1 VIKKNILP
9 IFCFILSAI
18 LLTVIQPP
26 YCVSFLAWIALVP
39 FVLGVLTNNKIRP
52 ILLWSYIISLIYWL
66 LNVYWLMQVT
76 MPGWLT
82 LCIYMAFYWPV
93 LVLCLRFCCERKM
106 PLWFSLPILIIGTE
120 ALQGVFFKGF
130 GYLMLGHSQ
139 FRNIAIIQIAD
150 IFGAA
155 GVSFL
160 VAMVNGLITQLI
172 IDFSLAPAP
181 VAGERPPRMAAVN
194 LFRIVL
200 TVCTI
205 CAVLFYGRYRINQTP
220 AFTQAGPIIGV
231 VQSNVAVEASKEC
244 EPVETTFLNML
255 VDSRKC
261 FLTAHPQLIIWPET
275 MVDAVLDESYLKL
288 IPQDDT
294 TMIFHNALVRH
305 ANEGVYVLVGTF
317 SGQAVVGDDNVI
329 KLKTSYNSAF
339 LYEPNDIGSR
349 QHYNKIQLVP
359 FGEFLPFRDWLPF
372 LQKLLMILT
381 PYTYDYTLD
390 AGTDYT
396 IFKIP
401 VQNKIYRFACSIC
414 FEDTQPRIIRRFVLD
429 KNQNKQTDWLVN
441 ISNDGWFVKKS
452 GDNIIAGGELS
463 QHMAACVF
471 RAVENRLSVIRCAN
485 TGISCLIDSTGKI
498 KNGFIDGTLEK
509 KAIQRACQ
517 RGWFADA
524 VVIDKR
530 ITFFTKQ
537 GQILEIGC
545 VICLI
550 LAVVMS
556 IYKLKGRQKVNYD

>member
-1 VIKKNILP
+1 M
-9 IFCFILSAI
+9 
-18 LLTVIQPP
+18 
-26 YCVSFLAWIALVP
+26 
-39 FVLGVLTNNKIRP
+39 
-52 ILLWSYIISLIYWL
+52 LLWSYIISLIYWL
-66 LNVYWLMQVT
+66 LNVYWLEPVT

-82 LCIYMAFYWPV
+82 LCVYMAFYWPI

-106 PLWFSLPILIIGTE
+106 PLWFSLPILIVGTE

-130 GYLMLGHSQ
+130 GYRLLGHSL
-139 FRNIAIIQIAD
+139 FRNIVTIQVAD

-160 VAMVNGLITQLI
+160 VAMVNGLIAQLI
-172 IDFSLAPAP
+172 IDLKNHFKNNFVVRPAE
-181 VAGERPPRMAAVN
+181 GFKAAVMKHST
-194 LFRIVL
+194 LIG
-200 TVCTI
+200 
-205 CAVLFYGRYRINQTP
+205 AVLIACVATATVHYGRYRINQTP
-220 AFTQAGPIIGV
+220 AFTQRGPVIGV
-231 VQSNVAVEASKEC
+231 VQSNVAVEAGKDC

-261 FLTAHPQLIIWPET
+261 FLTARPQLIIWPET

-288 IPQDDT
+288 ISQDNT

-305 ANEGVYVLVGTF
+305 ANEGVYLLVGAF
-317 SGQAVVGDDNVI
+317 AGQAVVADDNII

-339 LYEPNDIGSR
+339 LYEPNDIGTR
-349 QHYNKIQLVP
+349 RHYNKIQLVP
-359 FGEFLPFRDWLPF
+359 FGEFLPFRDSLPA

-396 IFKIP
+396 IFKMP
-401 VQNKIYRFACSIC
+401 VQGQNKIYRFACSIC
-414 FEDTQPRIIRRFVLD
+414 FEDTQPRIIRGFVLD
-429 KNQNKQTDWLVN
+429 KNGNKQTDWLVN

-452 GDNIIAGGELS
+452 GDNIIPGGELS

-498 KNGFIDGTLEK
+498 KDGFIDGTLEK
-509 KAIQRACQ
+509 KAIQRTCQ
-517 RGWFADA
+517 RGWFADEI
-524 VVIDKR
+524 VIDKR
-530 ITFFTKQ
+530 ITFFTRQ

-556 IYKLKGRQKVNYD
+556 IYKLKGSGK

>member
-1 VIKKNILP
+1 
-9 IFCFILSAI
+9 
-18 LLTVIQPP
+18 
-26 YCVSFLAWIALVP
+26 
-39 FVLGVLTNNKIRP
+39 
-52 ILLWSYIISLIYWL
+52 
-66 LNVYWLMQVT
+66 MQVT

-93 LVLCLRFCCERKM
+93 LVLCLHFCCERKM

-120 ALQGVFFKGF
+120 ALQGIFFKGF

-160 VAMVNGLITQLI
+160 VAMVNGLIAEII
-172 IDFSLAPAP
+172 IDLKKKQAFKSSNIF
-181 VAGERPPRMAAVN
+181 G
-194 LFRIVL
+194 IVL
-200 TVCTI
+200 TVLVVGAT
-205 CAVLFYGRYRINQTP
+205 LLYGRYRINQTP
-220 AFTQAGPIIGV
+220 AFTQAGPVIGV
-231 VQSNVAVEASKEC
+231 VQSNVPVETAKEY

-288 IPQDDT
+288 ISQDNT

-305 ANEGVYVLVGTF
+305 ANEGVYLLVGAF
-317 SGQAVVGDDNVI
+317 AGEAVVADDNII

-339 LYEPNDIGSR
+339 LYEPNDIGTR
-349 QHYNKIQLVP
+349 RHYNKIQLVP
-359 FGEFLPFRDWLPF
+359 FGEFLPFRDSLPF
-372 LQKLLMILT
+372 LQKLLMMLT
-381 PYTYDYTLD
+381 PYTYDYTLN

-396 IFKIP
+396 IFKMP
-401 VQNKIYRFACSIC
+401 VQAQNKIYRFACSIC
-414 FEDTQPRIIRRFVLD
+414 FEDTQPRIVRGFVLD

-452 GDNIIAGGELS
+452 GDRIIPGGELS
-463 QHMAACVF
+463 QHLAACVF
-471 RAVENRLSVIRCAN
+471 RAVENRLCVIRCAN

-498 KNGFIDGTLEK
+498 KDGFIDGTLEK
-509 KAIQRACQ
+509 KAIQRTCQ

-556 IYKLKGRQKVNYD
+556 IYKLKGSGK

>member
-1 VIKKNILP
+1 LVTKKNIL
-9 IFCFILSAI
+9 IIVCFTLSAL

-39 FVLGVLTNNKIRP
+39 FVIGALSRP
-52 ILLWSYIISLIYWL
+52 THSTGSGQVLLWSYIISLIYWL
-66 LNVYWLMQVT
+66 FNAYWLMQVT

-82 LCIYMAFYWPV
+82 LCIYMAFYWPI

-160 VAMVNGLITQLI
+160 VAMVNGLIADILYSHQDTKTRRTNIIIGVFVTLI
-172 IDFSLAPAP
+172 A
-181 VAGERPPRMAAVN
+181 VAA
-194 LFRIVL
+194 
-200 TVCTI
+200 TI
-205 CAVLFYGRYRINQTP
+205 LYGHYRISETP
-220 AFTQAGPIIGV
+220 RFTQAGPVIGV
-231 VQSNVAVEASKEC
+231 VQSNVPVEAGKDC

-261 FLTAHPQLIIWPET
+261 FLTARPQLIIWPET
-275 MVDAVLDESYLKL
+275 MIDAVLDESYLKL
-288 IPQDDT
+288 ISQSENA
-294 TMIFHNALVRH
+294 MIFHNALVRH
-305 ANEGVYVLVGTF
+305 ANEGVYVLVGSF
-317 SGQAVVGDDNVI
+317 AGQAVVADDNII

-349 QHYNKIQLVP
+349 RHYNKIQLVP
-359 FGEFLPFRDWLPF
+359 FGEFLPFKDSLPF

-396 IFKIP
+396 IFEMP

-414 FEDTQPRIIRRFVLD
+414 FEDTQPRIIRGFVLD
-429 KNQNKQTDWLVN
+429 KNGNKQTDWLVN

-452 GDNIIAGGELS
+452 GDRIIPGGELS

-498 KNGFIDGTLEK
+498 KDDFLAGTLEK
-509 KAIQRACQ
+509 KEIQRTCQ

-530 ITFFTKQ
+530 ITFFTRQ

-556 IYKLKGRQKVNYD
+556 IYKLKGSGK

>member
-1 VIKKNILP
+1 M
-9 IFCFILSAI
+9 SAI

-39 FVLGVLTNNKIRP
+39 FVVGALTNNKIRP
-52 ILLWSYIISLIYWL
+52 LLLWSYIISLIYWL
-66 LNVYWLMQVT
+66 GNVYWLMQVT
-76 MPGWLT
+76 IPGWLT

-160 VAMVNGLITQLI
+160 IAMVNGLIAEIALSHQDIRRRQGYDGQAKTRRINI
-172 IDFSLAPAP
+172 IIGVFVTLFA
-181 VAGERPPRMAAVN
+181 VAA
-194 LFRIVL
+194 
-200 TVCTI
+200 TI
-205 CAVLFYGRYRINQTP
+205 LYGHYRISETP
-220 AFTQAGPIIGV
+220 RFTQSGPIIGV
-231 VQSNVAVEASKEC
+231 VQSNVPVEASKEC

-261 FLTAHPQLIIWPET
+261 FLTARPQLIIWPET

-288 IPQDDT
+288 ISQSENA
-294 TMIFHNALVRH
+294 MIFHNALVRH
-305 ANEGVYVLVGTF
+305 ANEGVYVLVGSF
-317 SGQAVVGDDNVI
+317 SGQAVVADDNII

-359 FGEFLPFRDWLPF
+359 FGEFLPFRDSLPA

-401 VQNKIYRFACSIC
+401 AKAQNKIYRFACSIC
-414 FEDTQPRIIRRFVLD
+414 FEDTQPRIIRGFVLD
-429 KNQNKQTDWLVN
+429 KNQNKQADWLVN

-498 KNGFIDGTLEK
+498 KDDFLAGTLET
-509 KAIQRACQ
+509 KAIQRTCQ
-517 RGWFADA
+517 RGWFADEII
-524 VVIDKR
+524 IDKR

-556 IYKLKGRQKVNYD
+556 IYKLKGSGK

>member
-1 VIKKNILP
+1 VAKKNI
-9 IFCFILSAI
+9 ISIGCFILSAI
-18 LLTVIQPP
+18 LLTIIQPP

-39 FVLGVLTNNKIRP
+39 FVIGALTNNKIRP

-66 LNVYWLMQVT
+66 GNVYWLMQVT
-76 MPGWLT
+76 IPGWLT

-139 FRNIAIIQIAD
+139 FRNIPIIQIAD

-160 VAMVNGLITQLI
+160 VAMVNGLVAEILLSHKDIRRRQGYDGQAKTRRTNIITGVFVTL
-172 IDFSLAPAP
+172 FA
-181 VAGERPPRMAAVN
+181 VAA
-194 LFRIVL
+194 
-200 TVCTI
+200 TI
-205 CAVLFYGRYRINQTP
+205 LYGHYRINETP
-220 AFTQAGPIIGV
+220 QFTQAGPVIGV
-231 VQSNVAVEASKEC
+231 VQSNVPVEAAKEC

-261 FLTAHPQLIIWPET
+261 FLTARPQLIIWPET
-275 MVDAVLDESYLKL
+275 MIDAVLDESYLKL
-288 IPQDDT
+288 ISQSEDA
-294 TMIFHNALVRH
+294 MIFHNALVRH
-305 ANEGVYVLVGTF
+305 ANEGVYVLVGSF
-317 SGQAVVGDDNVI
+317 AGQAVVADDNII
-329 KLKTSYNSAF
+329 KLKTSFNSAF

-359 FGEFLPFRDWLPF
+359 FGEFLPFKDSLPF

-381 PYTYDYTLD
+381 PYTYDYTLN

-396 IFKIP
+396 IFKMP
-401 VQNKIYRFACSIC
+401 MQNKIYRFACSIC
-414 FEDTQPRIIRRFVLD
+414 FEDTQPRIVRGFVLD

-452 GDNIIAGGELS
+452 GDRIIPGGELS

-498 KNGFIDGTLEK
+498 KDGFIEGTLGK
-509 KAIQRACQ
+509 KAIQRTCQ

-530 ITFFTKQ
+530 ITFFTRQ

-556 IYKLKGRQKVNYD
+556 IYKLKGSGK